1 MLTPEDRATREAE
14 REALKGYWRGC
25 QGEPFVLDR
34 HESYTVSDVLFP
46 SVFANLRWPLRGLM
60 VGLVNLLPISV
71 LKVPLYRLLGGKMR
85 SAPSL

>member
-1 MLTPEDRATREAE
+1 MLTPEDRATRDAE
-14 REALKGYWRGC
+14 REALTVHWRGY
-25 QGEPFVLDR
+25 QEEPFVLDR

-46 SVFANLRWPLRGLM
+46 SVFAHLRWPLRGLM